1 VRNNERF
8 EPGRTE
14 FLSKP
19 RKIVVEEH
27 MLKMFKNIKRSTF
40 KGLN

>member
-8 EPGRTE
+8 KPRKAK

-19 RKIVVEEH
+19 GRRIVEEH

-40 KGLN
+40 KSLN